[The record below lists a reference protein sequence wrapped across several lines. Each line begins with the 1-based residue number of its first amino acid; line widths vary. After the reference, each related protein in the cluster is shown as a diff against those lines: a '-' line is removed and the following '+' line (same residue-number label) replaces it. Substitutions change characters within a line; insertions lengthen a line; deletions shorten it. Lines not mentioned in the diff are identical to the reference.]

1 MVGKEENNKETKK
14 VAMTEQQHEV
24 LNKYEEALR
33 KTLTDRLSENKWLE
47 GRLLEVE
54 ELNEKWRTS
63 APSYMADA
71 VPEIAKYPLVAIAW
85 AMYEGMA
92 AAVLWDKEW
101 KRYEAVEDLH
111 KMLCEP
117 RGFDCMDEYITEILL
132 CHPLGSDEA
141 NKVEDMVRST
151 AEIAQSM
158 IRKEQIE
165 AQSVMAFHIFA
176 RTCKVMFEAGVAV
189 QLKRMGYNYV
199 KVNAEVVS

>member
-1 MVGKEENNKETKK
+1 MN
-14 VAMTEQQHEV
+14 EQQHDL

-33 KTLTDRLSENKWLE
+33 KTLTERLTEGKWLE

-54 ELNEKWRTS
+54 ELNEKWHAA

-92 AAVLWDKEW
+92 AATLWDKEW
-101 KRYEAVEDLH
+101 SRYEGVEDIH
-111 KMLCEP
+111 KMLTEP

-132 CHPLGSDEA
+132 ALPLGSQEA
-141 NKVEDMVRST
+141 ERIEDMIRST
-151 AEIAQSM
+151 AETAQM
-158 IRKEQIE
+158 LIRKEGIE
-165 AQSVMAFHIFA
+165 AHSVMAFHIFA
-176 RTCKVMFEAGVAV
+176 RTTKVMFEAGVAV
-189 QLKRMGYNYV
+189 QLRRLGYNYV

>member
-1 MVGKEENNKETKK
+1 
-14 VAMTEQQHEV
+14 MTEQQHDI
-24 LNKYEEALR
+24 LNRYEESLR
-33 KTLTDRLSENKWLE
+33 KTLTDFLSEGKWLD

-85 AMYEGMA
+85 AMYEGMG

-101 KRYEAVEDLH
+101 NRYENIEDFH
-111 KMLCEP
+111 KMFTEP

-132 CHPLGSDEA
+132 ALPLGSDEA
-141 NKVEDMVRST
+141 EKLEDMVRST
-151 AEIAQSM
+151 AERAQSL

-176 RTCKVMFEAGVAV
+176 RTTKVMFEAGVAV
-189 QLKRMGYNYV
+189 SLRRLGYNYV
-199 KVNAEVVS
+199 KVNAEVVN